1 VKRILLFV
9 ALAFFL
15 TGVACAQENP
25 RFEVTADY
33 SYFRVNPSLP
43 SVWSTQNLNGGGGDV
58 SFFFSNHFGV
68 KADLQGYNST
78 NQCPAT
84 SSGLTNCISSNLFT
98 YMFGPVAKYRFGRF
112 EPFGE
117 ILFGG
122 AHSNFYVNACNSNS
136 VLCGGTTP
144 ASTAF
149 ALAVGGGVD
158 FQATHRLAIRLFDA
172 DYVRTNFGNNF
183 VIGNSSQSNFRL
195 QTGLQVRF

>member
-1 VKRILLFV
+1 MKRIFPLFV
-9 ALAFFL
+9 IALFL

-43 SVWSTQNLNGGGGDV
+43 SVWNSQNLNGGGGDV
-58 SFFFSNHFGV
+58 TFFFSDHFAV
-68 KADLQGYNST
+68 KGDLQGYST
-78 NQCPAT
+78 SNQCPAT
-84 SSGLTNCISSNLFT
+84 SSGLTNCVSSNLIT
-98 YMFGPVAKYRFGRF
+98 YMFGPVAKYRFGKF

-117 ILFGG
+117 VLFGG
-122 AHSNFYVNACNSNS
+122 AHSNFYVNACSSNS
-136 VLCGGTTP
+136 VLCGGTAP

-172 DYVRTNFGNNF
+172 DWVRTDFGNNF
-183 VIGNSSQSNFRL
+183 ILGNSSQNNFRV
-195 QTGLQVRF
+195 QTGLQIRF